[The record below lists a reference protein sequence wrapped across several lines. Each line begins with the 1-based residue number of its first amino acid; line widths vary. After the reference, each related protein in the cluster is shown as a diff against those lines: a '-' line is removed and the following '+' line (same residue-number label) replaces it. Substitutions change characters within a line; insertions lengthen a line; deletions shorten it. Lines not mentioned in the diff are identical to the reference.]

1 MMLTVSGRAQTQK
14 QVDTQHPNRIT
25 NGDSALEDRME
36 QLRKLGSTLDGVAA
50 QACRTLFVPW
60 ARASLPALLPAT
72 SRLSQNRERVG
83 VSVPQTGVGDQVVIL
98 SICRCETGIS
108 SGLYQVAQLAWVSLQ
123 LFILY

>member
-1 MMLTVSGRAQTQK
+1 
-14 QVDTQHPNRIT
+14 
-25 NGDSALEDRME
+25 ME

-98 SICRCETGIS
+98 SIRRCETGIS